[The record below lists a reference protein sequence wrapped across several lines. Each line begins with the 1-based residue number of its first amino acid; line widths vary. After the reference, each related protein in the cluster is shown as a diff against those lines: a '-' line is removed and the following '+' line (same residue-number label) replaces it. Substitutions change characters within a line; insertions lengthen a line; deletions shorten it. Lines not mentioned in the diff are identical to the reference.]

1 VEPAA
6 CLFVGDGGSRELSG
20 ATAVGMEAV
29 LIRTPEDR
37 GDDAFRRDAEEWDGT
52 RVAALQEVL
61 ELVA

>member
-1 VEPAA
+1 
-6 CLFVGDGGSRELSG
+6 
-20 ATAVGMEAV
+20 